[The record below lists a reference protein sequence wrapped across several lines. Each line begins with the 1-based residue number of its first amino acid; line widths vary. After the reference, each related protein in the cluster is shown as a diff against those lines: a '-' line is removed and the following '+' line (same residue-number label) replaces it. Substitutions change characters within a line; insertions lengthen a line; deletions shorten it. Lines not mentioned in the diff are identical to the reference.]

1 MTLFTGQNL
10 VCIRGERRVFA
21 GLDFVLDSG
30 GALVLAGPNGS
41 GKSSLLRL
49 MAGLLRPASGALAW
63 DGAATAADPEAHHAR
78 LHYVGHLD
86 PVKPVLTVAENLG
99 FWAGLRPGRR
109 AGNPGDAVG
118 PALETFGIA
127 HLADVPGRFLS
138 AGQKRR
144 LTLARIV
151 TAPAPLWLLDEP
163 TAALDEAATASL
175 EAAIAGHRAGGGMVV
190 VATHAK
196 MALDGAQVLDLTRFA
211 TRPESAAP
219 EPPAGHRRAPP
230 GNNTPGTPPPP
241 PPPSAPGEPG
251 S

>member
-1 MTLFTGQNL
+1 MTLFTGRNL
-10 VCIRGERRVFA
+10 VCVRGERHVFA
-21 GLDFVLDSG
+21 GLDFAVDAG
-30 GALVLAGPNGS
+30 GALVLAGANGS

-63 DGAATAADPEAHHAR
+63 DGAATAADPEAHRAR

-86 PVKPVLTVAENLG
+86 AVKPVLTVAENLR
-99 FWAGLRPGRR
+99 FWDGLRPRRR
-109 AGNPGDAVG
+109 AGNPRDSVG

-151 TAPAPLWLLDEP
+151 TASAPLWLLDEP
-163 TAALDEAATASL
+163 TTALDESATASL
-175 EAAIAGHRAGGGMVV
+175 EAAIAGHRAGGGMAV
-190 VATHAK
+190 VATHTR
-196 MALDGAQVLDLTRFA
+196 MAMDGARVLDLSGFA
-211 TRPESAAP
+211 VRSQGA
-219 EPPAGHRRAPP
+219 
-230 GNNTPGTPPPP
+230 
-241 PPPSAPGEPG
+241 GEPG

>member
-1 MTLFTGQNL
+1 MTQFTGRNL
-10 VCIRGERRVFA
+10 VCVRGERRVFA
-21 GLDFVLDSG
+21 GLDFAVDAG
-30 GALVLAGPNGS
+30 GALVLAGANGS

-49 MAGLLRPASGALAW
+49 MAGLLPPASGTLSW
-63 DGAATAADPEAHHAR
+63 DGAATAADPEAHRAR

-86 PVKPVLTVAENLG
+86 AVKPVLTVAENLR

-109 AGNPGDAVG
+109 AGNPGDSVG

-163 TAALDEAATASL
+163 TTALDEAATASL

-190 VATHAK
+190 VATHTK
-196 MALDGAQVLDLTRFA
+196 MAVDGARVLDLSGFA
-211 TRPESAAP
+211 VRSQG
-219 EPPAGHRRAPP
+219 AGALD
-230 GNNTPGTPPPP
+230 
-241 PPPSAPGEPG
+241 S
-251 S
+251 